1 MAQNMNLR
9 HDSLGAY
16 INISRGVVPG
26 RAVDGRGAHVRQEG
40 GQPQHAGHVQRHAH
54 GAQLHVQLRRR
65 HWGMTQCENCVKEI
79 TILVDM
85 VYFDI
90 LWLSILLLY
99 SLHPELRLP
108 ELSRIGLS
116 GSTSREATI

>member
-1 MAQNMNLR
+1 MNLR

-40 GQPQHAGHVQRHAH
+40 GQPQHAGHVHRHAH

-65 HWGMTQCENCVKEI
+65 HCGMARCGNCIKKI
-79 TILVDM
+79 AILVDM
-85 VYFDI
+85 LYFDI
-90 LWLSILLLY
+90 QWLSIRLLY
-99 SLHPELRLP
+99 SLHPEFRLP

-116 GSTSREATI
+116 GR